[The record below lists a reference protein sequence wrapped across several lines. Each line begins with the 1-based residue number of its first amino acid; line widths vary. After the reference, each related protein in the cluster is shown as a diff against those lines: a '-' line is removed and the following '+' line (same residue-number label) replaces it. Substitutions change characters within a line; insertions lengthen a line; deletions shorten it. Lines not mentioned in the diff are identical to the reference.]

1 MSKLLFYILDYAA
14 ILPAAVM
21 CMLPVLK
28 SGRLR
33 TRVLL
38 PLVTAAAAVSSVILG
53 LIRDGLDLDADIPLL
68 IFLIPAAVFYFLA
81 FDIKKNK
88 LWFIFISTI
97 AIFSFGG
104 LSTHFVEAF
113 VDPQIEMLVELAAKW
128 GISLLFLTA
137 EMIFI
142 WRLRWLIEND
152 NINAVWRFIWAVPAI
167 VTAANYY
174 MIPQDTANV
183 RVGRVFQMYIMVELL
198 LVVFYVIVLMML
210 YRIAKAITD
219 KAESEQNAQLLG
231 LQVAQSEN
239 LKKYLDS
246 SARLRHDF
254 VYMAKTAQA
263 LADNGET
270 EKLKQ
275 LLDEYGER
283 IDANSAPVYYCENT
297 ALNAITAYY
306 VSDAQ
311 SKGITLTT
319 KLNVAKSIIISDYEL
334 CSIVGNILDNAVAAA
349 ERVDRPG
356 SEILFVADT
365 KLNGDL
371 YIAVSNP
378 YNGVVREKNGKF
390 SSTKADGHG
399 IGLESVR
406 AIVRK
411 NNGYCNFRYDAKTF
425 YSEIMLRQV

>member
-68 IFLIPAAVFYFLA
+68 IFLIPAAEFYFLA

-183 RVGRVFQMYIMVELL
+183 RVGRFPLPSLRVRFPLPICSA
-198 LVVFYVIVLMML
+198 VLPPPPP
-210 YRIAKAITD
+210 
-219 KAESEQNAQLLG
+219 
-231 LQVAQSEN
+231 
-239 LKKYLDS
+239 
-246 SARLRHDF
+246 
-254 VYMAKTAQA
+254 TA
-263 LADNGET
+263 G
-270 EKLKQ
+270 
-275 LLDEYGER
+275 
-283 IDANSAPVYYCENT
+283 
-297 ALNAITAYY
+297 
-306 VSDAQ
+306 
-311 SKGITLTT
+311 TL
-319 KLNVAKSIIISDYEL
+319 
-334 CSIVGNILDNAVAAA
+334 
-349 ERVDRPG
+349 PWP
-356 SEILFVADT
+356 
-365 KLNGDL
+365 
-371 YIAVSNP
+371 IAVS
-378 YNGVVREKNGKF
+378 
-390 SSTKADGHG
+390 G
-399 IGLESVR
+399 IAR
-406 AIVRK
+406 T
-411 NNGYCNFRYDAKTF
+411 CNCLMPTLKP
-425 YSEIMLRQV
+425 ILRFTTP